1 MSAIPEDFIQKT
13 AKLSEEVTRPFTG
26 SRKIHVQGSR
36 PDIRVGMREV
46 EQTPTHTD
54 AGLEQN
60 PPIIIYDTSG
70 PYTDPAVEID
80 LLRGLAPMRQDWILE
95 RDDTEELAGP
105 TSAFGAARQNAPE
118 LAHLRFEHLHRPRRA
133 RAGRNVTQMHYA
145 RLGQVTPEME
155 YVAIRENL
163 KLDALRQDPR
173 YARLLRQHAG
183 QSWGAA
189 IPERITPEFVRD
201 EVARGRAII
210 PANINHPEL
219 EPMIIGRNFLVK
231 INTNIGNSAV
241 TSSIEEEV
249 EKMVWSARWG
259 GDTLMDLSTGKNIH
273 ETREWILRNAP
284 MPIGTV
290 PIYQALEK
298 VDGKAEDLTWELFR
312 DTLIEQ
318 AEQGVDYFTIHAG
331 VRLKYVPLT
340 ADRVT
345 GIVSRGGSIL
355 AKWCLA
361 HHQENFLYTH
371 FEDICA
377 IMKAYDVS
385 FSLGDGLRPG
395 CLADA
400 NDAAQFG
407 ELETLGE
414 LTKIAWAHDVQVMIE
429 GPGHVPLQMVKENMD
444 KELEDCFEAPFYTL
458 GPLVTDIAPGYD
470 HITSSIGAANIG
482 WYGTAMLC
490 YVTPKEH
497 LGLPNKQDVRD
508 GIITY
513 KIAAHAADLA
523 KGHPGAQLR
532 DNALSKARFEFRWED
547 QFNLGLDPEKARS
560 MHDETMP
567 KDAHKVAHFC
577 SMCGPNF
584 CSMKITQ
591 DVRDYAAKLGLSE
604 DEALKKGME
613 EKAVE
618 FKKTGAEIYRKS

>member
-1 MSAIPEDFIQKT
+1 MSAIPDEFLKNT
-13 AKLSEEVTRPFTG
+13 TRLSAEVTQPFTN
-26 SRKIHVQGSR
+26 SRKIYVQGSR

-46 EQTPTHTD
+46 SQADTHTN
-54 AGLEQN
+54 ATPEHN
-60 PPIIIYDTSG
+60 PPITMYDTSG
-70 PYTDPAVEID
+70 PYTDPDAHID
-80 LLRGLAPMRQDWILE
+80 LLKGLDALRENWILE
-95 RDDTEELAGP
+95 RNDTEQLDGP
-105 TSAFGAARQNAPE
+105 SSEFGRARHNDPK
-118 LAHLRFEHLHRPRRA
+118 LAHLRFEHLRKPRRA
-133 RAGRNVTQMHYA
+133 KAGHNVSQMHYA
-145 RLGQVTPEME
+145 RKGIITPEME
-155 YVAIRENL
+155 YVAIRETLRLNE
-163 KLDALRQDPR
+163 LRQDPR
-173 YARLLRQHAG
+173 YAKLLRQHAG
-183 QSWGAA
+183 QSFGAS
-189 IPERITPEFVRD
+189 IPNEISPEFVRD
-201 EVARGRAII
+201 EIARGRAII

-298 VDGKAEDLTWELFR
+298 VNGKAEDLTWEMFR

-340 ADRVT
+340 AHRVT
-345 GIVSRGGSIL
+345 GIVSRGGSIM

-371 FEDICA
+371 FEEICE

-414 LTKIAWAHDVQVMIE
+414 LTRIAWKHDVQVMIE
-429 GPGHVPLQMVKENMD
+429 GPGHVPMQLIKENMD
-444 KELEDCFEAPFYTL
+444 KELTDCFEAPFYTL

-470 HITSSIGAANIG
+470 HITSGIGAAQIG

-523 KGHPGAQLR
+523 KGHPGAQIR

-547 QFNLGLDPEKARS
+547 QFNLGLDPDKARG

-567 KDAHKVAHFC
+567 KEAHKVAHFC

-591 DVRDYAAKLGLSE
+591 DVRDYAASQGITE
-604 DEALKKGME
+604 DEALTKGMQ

-618 FKKTGAEIYRKS
+618 FKKTGAQIYKEV